1 MHPAST
7 PPQASRIKH
16 LWTAPPTGVPSPDI
30 SSPAMASD
38 GSTEMTEDFL
48 RYRGGVLC
56 MEGRPLPEL
65 VRSLGTPF
73 FLLGPMIPEG
83 ERVEGLH

>member
-1 MHPAST
+1 
-7 PPQASRIKH
+7 
-16 LWTAPPTGVPSPDI
+16 
-30 SSPAMASD
+30 
-38 GSTEMTEDFL
+38 MTEDFL